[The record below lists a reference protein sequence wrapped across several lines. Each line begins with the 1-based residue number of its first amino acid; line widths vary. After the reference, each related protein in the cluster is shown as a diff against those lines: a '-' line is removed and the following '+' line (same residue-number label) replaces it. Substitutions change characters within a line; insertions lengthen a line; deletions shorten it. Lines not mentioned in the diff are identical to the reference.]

1 MKINSVAFG
10 TAEPLTLI
18 RPYPPPKGS
27 GLSGSIGKKV
37 IQNEEYIY
45 KGEVIKIN
53 FMMGLL
59 LSVNLV
65 LHIGKIKMVRM

>member
-27 GLSGSIGKKV
+27 GLSGSIGKFEHRVSKLGGWDTNVIEKKNVVKKV
-37 IQNEEYIY
+37 GN
-45 KGEVIKIN
+45 
-53 FMMGLL
+53 
-59 LSVNLV
+59 
-65 LHIGKIKMVRM
+65 